1 MMEHILILTS
11 TKISKNS
18 SVFVFLGF
26 KGTLFEGGTRVPG
39 FVHSPLLAKKGY
51 TSRALFH
58 ITDWFPTLLRVSGTP
73 TSKISQLKLDGIDQF
88 NVLFSREPQ
97 ER

>member
-1 MMEHILILTS
+1 M
-11 TKISKNS
+11 
-18 SVFVFLGF
+18 FLGF

-58 ITDWFPTLLRVSGTP
+58 ITDWFPTVLRVSGTP
-73 TSKISQLKLDGIDQF
+73 TSKISLLKLDGNDQF
-88 NVLFSREPQ
+88 DVLFSREPKQ
-97 ER
+97 R